1 LFTFVDVHCCAVVS
15 SIRPPAVWKGAII
28 KIHSLLLSFRPSI
41 CPSVAYTANNST
53 TQRPSVHKFGR
64 KVPHLW
70 CDSHTSFKVKKSGSP
85 GPLTLTYIVCRIF
98 RIGLRTSNLVYRWRT
113 TTRISHRRCDLLGQR
128 SRSQGHV
135 DQSEPSWPNA
145 VPVSLEAGGGILCRP
160 NSGPHLLLNLALFRS
175 NCFQLHLFFT
185 ALQMCVLLTVLLIDV
200 LVNFGSK
207 FTTFLCI

>member
-1 LFTFVDVHCCAVVS
+1 MHCCAVVS

-128 SRSQGHV
+128 SRSRGSVWAVLAQCCTCVTRGRRGHIMSAELRATLVVKPGLISQQLFSVASIFYCVTNVCIV
-135 DQSEPSWPNA
+135 DS
-145 VPVSLEAGGGILCRP
+145 VTHRRTC
-160 NSGPHLLLNLALFRS
+160 
-175 NCFQLHLFFT
+175 
-185 ALQMCVLLTVLLIDV
+185 
-200 LVNFGSK
+200 
-207 FTTFLCI
+207 